1 MIRTFLRRPTG
12 AAEITADLLRL
23 AGVVSVIVAAIWWG
37 PVQAGVLALS
47 VIGLVLSRFLGVRP
61 ALDTAFSLSLL
72 VAAWSSVLD
81 LYGAI
86 VGWDLLVHFIA
97 NGLLAA
103 MLYVLCARWGIVPDP
118 GTDRVP
124 LAGLVVVTGSLGAT
138 AGVVWEIA
146 EWWGHTYIESDIFV
160 GYDDTIGDLAI
171 GLLGA
176 IAAGLVMRVLTA
188 HPRTRR

>member
-1 MIRTFLRRPTG
+1 MIRTFLRQPDG
-12 AAEITADLLRL
+12 AAEVAADLLRV
-23 AGVVSVIVAAIWWG
+23 AGVLSVLVAAIWWG

-47 VIGLVLSRFLGVRP
+47 VIGLVLSRFLGVHP
-61 ALDTAFSLSLL
+61 ALDIAFSLSLL

-103 MLYVLCARWGIVPDP
+103 MLHLLCARWGIVPDP
-118 GTDRVP
+118 GAGRVP
-124 LAGLVVVTGSLGAT
+124 LPGLVVVTGALGAS

-171 GLLGA
+171 GTLGA
-176 IAAGLVMRVLTA
+176 IAAGMVMPLFAA
-188 HPRTRR
+188 HPRTGR